1 MRFSLLILA
10 CIVFS
15 CKNKPNSTTSSAN
28 NPRQLEEGM
37 WRFSFQLGK
46 EELPFN
52 VKFEDIDQ
60 NNGEATIYNGEER
73 IKIKEFHIK
82 NDSIFMSLPVFS
94 SELVGRIESNEL
106 ITGKWLNKSKKDYT
120 IPFVAEANKSYRFT
134 PTDIS
139 TKIPHRYHAIFDPN
153 SDEPW
158 NAILILSEDS
168 NRYTGTFLTET
179 GDYRYLQ
186 GNVMNKKLY
195 LSTFDGSHAFL
206 FTADIS
212 GDSLLNGTFT
222 SGIHYSTNWVAKAD
236 ETFMLRNPEKL
247 TYLKPGYDKIDF
259 KLPNE
264 NGDTVTWADLNLD
277 GKVVILDIMG
287 SWCPNCMD
295 ANRAL
300 HQLVS
305 KFSDNEIVVIPIAYE
320 TTSDFAVSKKKITK
334 MQQDLGMKP
343 HFLFGGKADIQ
354 HTSKDFPMLNGIMSY
369 PTLIII
375 GSDRKVADIY
385 TGFYGPGTGEY
396 YKQFMDH
403 TDSLLT
409 HLVSQIN

>member
-1 MRFSLLILA
+1 ML
-10 CIVFS
+10 VS
-15 CKNKPNSTTSSAN
+15 CTNNSTSSSDKNKNTPI
-28 NPRQLEEGM
+28 LDEGM

-46 EELPFN
+46 QELPFN
-52 VKFEDIDQ
+52 IKFENIDA
-60 NNGEATIYNGEER
+60 NNGYAIIYNGEER
-73 IKIKEFHIK
+73 IEVKEFNII
-82 NDSIFMSLPVFS
+82 NDSIFINLPVFS
-94 SELVGRIESNEL
+94 SELVGRIESNQL
-106 ITGKWLNKSKKDYT
+106 ITGKWLNRAKTNYS

-134 PTDIS
+134 PTDTS
-139 TKIPHRYHAIFDPN
+139 PKIPHRYHAVFDPN

-212 GDSLLNGTFT
+212 GDSLVNGSFT

-236 ETFMLRNPEKL
+236 KYFMLRNPEKL
-247 TYLKPGYDKIDF
+247 TYLKTGYDKIDF
-259 KLPNE
+259 KFPNE
-264 NGDTVTWADLNLD
+264 NGDTVTWKDLNLE

-305 KFSDNEIVVIPIAYE
+305 KYPDNDMVILPIAYE
-320 TTSDFAVSKKKITK
+320 TTSDFDISKKRISK

-343 HFLFGGKADIQ
+343 HFLYGGKADIQ
-354 HTSKDFPMLNGIMSY
+354 RTSKDFPMLNGIMSY

-375 GSDRKVADIY
+375 GPDRKVEDIY

-396 YKQFMDH
+396 YKQFMNH
-403 TDSLLT
+403 TDSLLAR
-409 HLVSQIN
+409 LVAKSN